1 MDHERQTNKPID
13 IADVPP
19 TAVFQM
25 VLPPGEG
32 DLRKK
37 SYYRLHPRSPDLGL
51 YIEVSPAKK
60 GWEDVMVTENPP
72 TISATFF
79 SKGQQV
85 LVVGSLQ
92 NKKGQA

>member
-1 MDHERQTNKPID
+1 VDHERQTNKPID

-32 DLRKK
+32 DIRRK
-37 SYYRLHPRSPDLGL
+37 SHYRLHPRSPDLGL
-51 YIEVSPAKK
+51 FIEVSPVKK
-60 GWEDVMVTENPP
+60 GWEDVVGTENPP
-72 TISATFF
+72 TPSATFF
-79 SKGQQV
+79 PKGQQV